1 MALFTKP
8 QPGMIKF
15 AVILLVTLL
24 IPSTIVTAIFGTDV
38 GMAFSLSAGVGM
50 AIAPVADTQSA
61 AGSAAIAGM
70 LAGLATIAHEDPMQ
84 VAALMVLA
92 ALLMALTNQI
102 SAGLMTLAPVIV
114 ILFGPGPVDEP
125 WLTSLFWVF
134 AGGLLGIAV
143 ARMFK
148 FESARRP
155 VLPGVAWRHA
165 VVIAVLGAGTM
176 WWALE
181 YQIPHGYWVTVTIVI
196 ALRPLPEERNDT
208 LRGRLLGTLL
218 GALIALAVILTGNVV
233 LGVVVALACL
243 LLLTAY
249 ALGGSYFMQT
259 LFLTPMLLVFA
270 SLGDMEKGLEY
281 TSQRVFYTIVGAVIG
296 IAAAVLLSRFD
307 RSELAAAAEATSSN
321 VGESALG
328 AG

>member
-1 MALFTKP
+1 VALFTKP

-15 AVILLVTLL
+15 AGILLVALL
-24 IPSTIVTAIFGTDV
+24 IPSTIVTVIFGTDV
-38 GMAFSLSAGVGM
+38 GMAFSLSAGLGM

-70 LAGLATIAHEDPMQ
+70 LAGLATIAHEDPGQ

-92 ALLMALTNQI
+92 ALLMALTNQV

-143 ARMFK
+143 ARLFK
-148 FESARRP
+148 FQAARRP
-155 VLPGVAWRHA
+155 VPAGVAWRHA
-165 VVIAVLGAGTM
+165 IVIAVLGAGTM
-176 WWALE
+176 YWALY

-196 ALRPLPEERNDT
+196 GLRPLPEERSDT

-218 GALIALAVILTGNVV
+218 GAVIALAAILIGNVV
-233 LGVVVALACL
+233 LGALVALICL
-243 LLLTAY
+243 YLLTTY

-259 LFLTPMLLVFA
+259 LFMTPMLLVFA
-270 SLGDMEKGLEY
+270 SLGDLDKGLQY
-281 TSQRVFYTIVGAVIG
+281 TGQRVFYTVVGALIG
-296 IAAAVLLSRFD
+296 IVAAVGLSRFD
-307 RSELAAAAEATSSN
+307 RSEMSATSAE
-321 VGESALG
+321 VPTAELG
-328 AG
+328 